1 MESILNFDIFS
12 VISFPFDVWVSAA
25 IDWVADNFRGVFQ
38 AIKKP
43 IKVVLKGLENGL
55 RTTPPTVII
64 AILALL
70 GWQVAGRWIGFLT
83 ILAMSFIGLI
93 GAWAPAMTSLAVL
106 ITSVIL
112 AMAFSLPLGILAS
125 RSDRFWSILRP
136 LVDFM
141 QTIPAFVYLVPI
153 IMLFGIGNV
162 PGVIITAFY
171 ASPPLIRLTN
181 LGLREVRHDFVE
193 AGIAFGS
200 SHLQLLFKVELPL
213 ARPTI
218 MAGLNQTVMLSLAMS
233 VVASMISVAGL
244 GRLVLI
250 GIGQLDMA
258 GAATGGFGI
267 VMLAIVV
274 DRITQ
279 GFGRTRRDRG
289 HKDFFD
295 VGPIGAV
302 RQLLSGGRPK
312 DPGG

>member
-1 MESILNFDIFS
+1 MDALTDVDIFAMLS
-12 VISFPFDVWVSAA
+12 LPFDVWVSTA
-25 IDWVADNFRGVFQ
+25 IDWLVDNYRGAFQ
-38 AIKKP
+38 AIKQP
-43 IKVVLKGLENGL
+43 IKLVLKGLENGL
-55 RTTPPTVII
+55 RSTPPTVTIGF
-64 AILALL
+64 LALL
-70 GWQVAGRWIGFLT
+70 AWQAAGGGTALLT
-83 ILAMSFIGLI
+83 VLAMSFIGLI
-93 GAWAPAMTSLAVL
+93 GAWAPAMTSFAVL
-106 ITSVIL
+106 ITAVLL
-112 AMAFSLPLGILAS
+112 AVLFSLPLGILAAK
-125 RSDRFWSILRP
+125 SDRFWGVLRP

-141 QTIPAFVYLVPI
+141 QTIPSFVYLVPV

-181 LGLREVRHDFVE
+181 LGIREVRSDLVE
-193 AGIAFGS
+193 AGHAFGS
-200 SHLQLLFKVELPL
+200 SPLQLLVKIELPL

-244 GRLVLI
+244 GRMVLI

-258 GAATGGFGI
+258 RAATGGIGI

-289 HKDFFD
+289 QKNFVD
-295 VGPIGAV
+295 VGPIGAIRRAFRRV
-302 RQLLSGGRPK
+302 S
-312 DPGG
+312 